1 MVLIRDTT
9 ESEFAV
15 AESDLLCANEECMKF
30 IWAMQKKTIKNRRAR
45 IFRPPY
51 NDNNPVNFDI
61 QLH

>member
-1 MVLIRDTT
+1 
-9 ESEFAV
+9 
-15 AESDLLCANEECMKF
+15 MKF